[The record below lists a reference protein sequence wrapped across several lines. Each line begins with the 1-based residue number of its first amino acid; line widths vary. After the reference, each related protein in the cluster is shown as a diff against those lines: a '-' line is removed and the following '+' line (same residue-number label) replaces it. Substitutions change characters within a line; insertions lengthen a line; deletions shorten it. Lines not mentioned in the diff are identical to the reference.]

1 MSLMQSIPAPVL
13 QAFKEIAP
21 AHRNALLDVR
31 QLIFEV
37 ANNDPRIGQI
47 EETLRWGEPAY
58 LTTTNRTG
66 STIRLSIEKNT
77 GMPALFFNCKTTL
90 VEEFRQQFGNTL
102 TYSKNRAVVID
113 RDDSQH
119 SSALK
124 ICIAA
129 ALTYHLR
136 G

>member
-1 MSLMQSIPAPVL
+1 MSRVQSMPTPVL
-13 QAFKEIAP
+13 QTFQEIAP
-21 AHRNALLDVR
+21 AHRKALLDVR
-31 QLIFEV
+31 DLIFDV
-37 ANNDPRIGQI
+37 SSSDPRIGSI

-58 LTTTNRTG
+58 VTRKSRTG

-90 VEEFRQQFGNTL
+90 VEEFRQQFGSAL
-102 TYSKNRAVVID
+102 TYSRNRALVLGSEV
-113 RDDSQH
+113 SQH